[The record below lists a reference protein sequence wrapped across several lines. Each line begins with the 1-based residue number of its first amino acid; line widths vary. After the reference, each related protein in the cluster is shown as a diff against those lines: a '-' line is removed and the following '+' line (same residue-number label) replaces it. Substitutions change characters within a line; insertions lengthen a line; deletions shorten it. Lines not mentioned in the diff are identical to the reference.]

1 MRPVP
6 RQLLRP
12 RAHPGATFQPA
23 SPAWKL
29 DADNP
34 RLLAF
39 VDRARRAEL
48 DEAAGT
54 LGIVAAMLGLVWMLG
69 RCGPTLL
76 PGLFL

>member
-1 MRPVP
+1 MIR
-6 RQLLRP
+6 
-12 RAHPGATFQPA
+12 RAHRTSDHPGAAFEPA

-34 RLLAF
+34 RLVAL

-54 LGIVAAMLGLVWMLG
+54 IGIIAALLGLIWMLG
-69 RCGPTLL
+69 KCGPTLL
-76 PGLFL
+76 PGLFQ